1 VALIRHILASI
12 GIEQERLALEWASAA
27 EAVRFV
33 DLITA
38 FTHTIKRLGPL
49 QPDASLMV
57 KMKAAKP
64 ALEDVPLRMAL
75 ARRARAAKKEKDLHT
90 PPSEQEI
97 VEGMEH
103 VIAKEMAAKELML
116 HLKERPLTLEQCAE
130 RLNRAEED
138 VKEIFSKLKK
148 KGLVEP
154 DRLIFADR
162 APE

>member
-1 VALIRHILASI
+1 VALIRHILTAI
-12 GIEQERLALEWASAA
+12 GVEQERLALEWASAA

-33 DLITA
+33 DLITS
-38 FTHTIKRLGPL
+38 FTGKIKRLGPL
-49 QPDASLMV
+49 RLDAPLMV

-75 ARRARAAKKEKDLHT
+75 ARQARAAKKGKDLHT

-97 VEGMEH
+97 VDGMEH
-103 VIAKEMAAKELML
+103 VISREIAAKELML
-116 HLKERPLTLEQCAE
+116 HLKEEPLTLEECAK

-138 VKEIFSKLKK
+138 VRDIFSKLKK

-154 DRLIFADR
+154 DRLILQAS